1 MLRYAVFVMA
11 LMVGPK
17 VLSAQCGGVNLIDAL
32 PPAEQVALQ
41 AVTDAQPFAEGN
53 LWRATKGD
61 AVVTMV
67 GTYHFGDAR
76 HDATMA
82 RITPMVDAAN
92 LVLVE
97 AGPEEER
104 ALQKAVA
111 DDPGLMLITEGP
123 SLLEQLSPQDWDQL
137 AAAMTARSIPP
148 FMAAKFKPWYVSVML
163 GMPSCAMDMTLMQQG
178 LDKRI
183 MDRAAAKGI
192 PVAAL
197 EPFDTLFQMFGKLSA
212 EDQLSMIRSTLLY
225 EDQSADIGFT
235 LAEVYF
241 AQQSR
246 SMWEYMRILSRAV
259 PGYTPDR
266 ADAEFAR
273 LEEVLIAARN
283 RNWIPVIEQAADQ
296 GPVFVAFGA
305 LHLSGNDGVL
315 NLMEQGGWTL
325 ERLPLP

>member
-1 MLRYAVFVMA
+1 MLRFAVFALA

-17 VLSAQCGGVNLIDAL
+17 VLLAQCGGVNLIDAL
-32 PPAEQVALQ
+32 PPAERAALQ
-41 AVTDAQPFAEGN
+41 MTTDAQPFAEGN
-53 LWRATKGD
+53 LWRATRGD
-61 AVVTMV
+61 ALVTMV

-76 HDATMA
+76 HDATMT
-82 RITPMVDAAN
+82 RITPMVDAAD

-97 AGPEEER
+97 ASPNEER

-137 AAAMTARSIPP
+137 SAAMTARSIPP

-163 GMPSCAMDMTLMQQG
+163 GIPTCAMDTVLAQQG

-183 MDRAAAKGI
+183 MDRAAVKGI
-192 PVAAL
+192 PVMAL
-197 EPFDTLFQMFGKLSA
+197 EPFDTLFQMFGNLPA
-212 EDQLSMIRSTLLY
+212 EYQLNMIRSTLLY
-225 EDQSADIGFT
+225 EDQSADMGFT

-241 AQQSR
+241 AQESR
-246 SMWEYMRILSRAV
+246 SMWEYMRTLSRTV
-259 PGYTPDR
+259 PGYTAER

-283 RNWIPVIEQAADQ
+283 RNWIPVIEQAAAQ

-305 LHLSGNDGVL
+305 LHLSGSEGVL
-315 NLMEQGGWTL
+315 NLMQQAGWTM